1 MVIWPIRLDNKPT
14 KEQLN
19 TKGSSNKLNID
30 AKNIDS
36 SLE

>member
-19 TKGSSNKLNID
+19 TKGSSSELNTNNMLITSF
-30 AKNIDS
+30 N
-36 SLE
+36 